1 MKIIKRDKSHKSSF
15 DKSEIE
21 NLNKNQADILKISP
35 KPKMI
40 TSGTYE
46 ISSVQLEDLVS
57 LYIDENNMKTS
68 NYWVEL
74 KELWKN

>member
-40 TSGTYE
+40 SSGTYE

-57 LYIDENNMKTS
+57 LYIDENNK
-68 NYWVEL
+68 NLLYENFEL
-74 KELWKN
+74 LG